1 MLSKLCCSPWH
12 IGVIYNFVFIYLVCG
27 VFVFVVLANIRFIEP
42 ENLLFPNKGGVSECL
57 RKSVLVFRR
66 LSVLVFRRLS
76 RRDDHYTWAWN
87 SLGRYSSRPAL
98 FDRRC

>member
-1 MLSKLCCSPWH
+1 MRVLCEFLSASL
-12 IGVIYNFVFIYLVCG
+12 FTLVKKA
-27 VFVFVVLANIRFIEP
+27 LIEI
-42 ENLLFPNKGGVSECL
+42 VSECL
-57 RKSVLVFRR
+57 RK
-66 LSVLVFRRLS
+66 SVLVFRRLS